1 MGKRT
6 KPQALVIAD
15 LAQAEGVLA
24 ELAEIDRSLELAKAA
39 MNEEIDGAKA
49 TARAAAEPLEA
60 RRKELVIALEAFAT
74 HNKAALF
81 AKKKSLD
88 LGFGVIGFRLASRLK
103 TVAKTTWGQV
113 LEALKSYGFT
123 EAIRVKE
130 EVDRDV
136 MRDWPA
142 ERLATVG
149 VTRETADDFYIEIKQ
164 EEVASK
170 AA

>member
-6 KPQALVIAD
+6 KPQAVVIAD

-39 MNEEIDGAKA
+39 MNEEIDRAKA
-49 TARAAAEPLEA
+49 TGRAAAEPLEA
-60 RRKELVIALEAFAT
+60 RRKELAIALEAFAT
-74 HNKAALF
+74 HNKAQLF

-88 LGFGVIGFRLASRLK
+88 LGFGVIGFRLATRLK
-103 TVAKTTWGQV
+103 TVAKATWGQV
-113 LEALKSYGFT
+113 LEALQSYKY
-123 EAIRVKE
+123 EKAIRIKV
-130 EVDRDV
+130 EVDKDA
-136 MRDWPA
+136 MKDWPA

-149 VTRETADDFYIEIKQ
+149 VTRETSDEFYIEIKQ